1 MVRVQIGPVLC
12 SAVVFGAALGVLSP
26 ITPEACAASAFA
38 LAAVALLVNS
48 TTVRRTALF
57 VALVAGSM
65 AHGALAS
72 DRALSRPL
80 TRWFDAH
87 AGVAERLDETVL
99 LDGVLLS
106 DASLGEGGVQMLITV
121 VRVRD
126 AAGWQS
132 APGRVQ
138 LRVAGALAVDAHHE
152 WRAGRAIR
160 APVTLRR
167 PRVLFNYGGPSP
179 RLHALRRPFDLG
191 GTVKSAA
198 LVAVEPGSWL
208 SEAAASVRW
217 RVRRSLEQQL
227 MAGRHDA
234 RDVRAAGV
242 ATAILIGD
250 RAGLSDEVEL
260 RLQEAGTYHVI
271 AISGGNIAVIAAMAF
286 ALACTLTR
294 SARLRSVT
302 TLVAVA
308 AYGSIVSPDPSVTR
322 AVVAACVYLTAA
334 LAGLIPRPVHVLLV
348 VAAGVAVVDPLST
361 IDVGAWLS
369 FGATLGILLLTRR
382 LLAWLPGRRSSPGWR
397 VLRGVGAMVAA
408 SVAAEAV
415 LLPIAA
421 AVFGRLSFAGLL
433 LNVVAVPA
441 MAVLQASGLVVAA
454 AAGLWPGVAAIASTV
469 VRVSADALL
478 ESARLV
484 DWLPWLSWRVPPTPL
499 AWTVLYYGAGA
510 LALGPFS
517 LSGRGLG
524 RRRSAAVAAAVVA
537 GLVIVTAP
545 GMGAAKP
552 PRGWVR
558 LTVLDVGQGEAV
570 LAQLPSG
577 HDLLVDT
584 GGGPGSFDVGAR
596 VVTPAVWALGSR
608 RLDWLAITHA
618 DLDHIGGASAVLA
631 DLDPR
636 EIWEGIPVPR
646 DAPLQ
651 RVLAIAREQGLVR
664 RRLRRGDIL
673 EAGGVTIE
681 VCHPPEPEWERQ
693 RVRNDDSVVL
703 RIRYGDVELL
713 LTGDAG
719 PEFEQGWAES
729 DGSPIRIL
737 KAAHH
742 GSRTS
747 SSSAFVEAYSPH
759 AVLVSVGR
767 GNPFGHPAPVVLA
780 RFRDAG
786 AEVFRTDTDGAIT
799 VETDGVQAR
808 VRTALGRTWTIGVW
822 RWRSP

>member
-1 MVRVQIGPVLC
+1 MSGPLVC
-12 SAVVFGAALGVLSP
+12 VTVVFGVALGVLWP
-26 ITPEACAASAFA
+26 PAPELPAALASAAMGVAILIGRPAVRGTALLIA
-38 LAAVALLVNS
+38 LA
-48 TTVRRTALF
+48 T
-57 VALVAGSM
+57 GSV
-65 AHGALAS
+65 AHGALATE
-72 DRALSRPL
+72 RALSPAL
-80 TRWFDAH
+80 TIWFEAR
-87 AGVAERLDETVL
+87 AGVAERLDETVV
-99 LDGVLLS
+99 LDGVLLT
-106 DASLGEGGVQMLITV
+106 DAAVGEGGVQMLMAV
-121 VRVRD
+121 VRARD
-126 AAGWQS
+126 AGGWHH

-138 LRVAGALAVDAHHE
+138 LRVAGALAVAAHHE
-152 WRAGRAIR
+152 WRAGRPIR

-167 PRVLFNYGGPSP
+167 PRVLYNYGGPSP
-179 RLHALRRPFDLG
+179 RLQTLRRPFDLG

-198 LVAVEPGSWL
+198 LVEVERGSWW
-208 SEAAASVRW
+208 SEAAASVRG
-217 RVRRSLEQQL
+217 RVRGSLAREL
-227 MAGRHDA
+227 TGDGHDA
-234 RDVRAAGV
+234 RDLRAAAV

-286 ALACTLTR
+286 ALACVLTR
-294 SARLRSVT
+294 SARARSLA
-302 TLVAVA
+302 TLAAVV

-322 AVVAACVYLTAA
+322 AVAAASVYLAA
-334 LAGLIPRPVHVLLV
+334 GLAGLIPRPVHVLLV
-348 VAAGVAVVDPLST
+348 VAGGLAVVDPLCT

-369 FGATLGILLLTRR
+369 FGATLGILLLTPR
-382 LLAWLPGRRSSPGWR
+382 LLAWLFGLAGRQSSPGRR
-397 VLRGVGAMVAA
+397 VLRGICAMVAA
-408 SVAAEAV
+408 SIAAEAV

-421 AVFGRLSFAGLL
+421 AVFGRLSVAGLL

-454 AAGLWPGVAAIASTV
+454 AAGVWPGAAAIASTV

-484 DWLPWLSWRVPPTPL
+484 DLLPWLSWRVPPTPL

-510 LALGPFS
+510 LALVTW
-517 LSGRGLG
+517 LG
-524 RRRSAAVAAAVVA
+524 KWRTAVVLAAVVS

-545 GMGAAKP
+545 AIGLAKP
-552 PRGWVR
+552 PQGWVR

-618 DLDHIGGASAVLA
+618 DLDHIGGAAAVLA

-646 DAPLQ
+646 DAALQ
-651 RVLAIAREQGLVR
+651 RVLAIAREQGVVR
-664 RRLRRGDIL
+664 RRMLRGDVL

-681 VCHPPEPEWERQ
+681 VCHPRAAEWERQ

-729 DGSPIRIL
+729 DGAAIRIL

-747 SSSAFVEAYSPH
+747 SAAAFVESYSPH
-759 AVLVSVGR
+759 AVLISVGR
-767 GNPFGHPAPVVLA
+767 GNPFGHPAPVVLG

-808 VRTALGRTWTIGVW
+808 VRTALGRTWTIAVW
-822 RWRSP
+822 RRLSP

>member
-1 MVRVQIGPVLC
+1 LT
-12 SAVVFGAALGVLSP
+12 VVFGVALGVLSP
-26 ITPEACAASAFA
+26 GRPEVAAALAFA
-38 LAAVALLVNS
+38 AAGLATLVGWAG
-48 TTVRRTALF
+48 VRRLAILMALG
-57 VALVAGSM
+57 AGGM
-65 AHGALAS
+65 THGALAS
-72 DRALSRPL
+72 ERALSPAL
-80 TRWFDAH
+80 AGWFEAR
-87 AGVAERLDETVL
+87 AGMAERLDEAVL
-99 LDGVLLS
+99 LEGALLT
-106 DASLGEGGVQMLITV
+106 DAAVGEGGVQMLMTV
-121 VRVRD
+121 VRARD
-126 AAGWQS
+126 AGGWHRVR
-132 APGRVQ
+132 GRVQ
-138 LRVAGALAVDAHHE
+138 LRVAGALAIDAHHA
-152 WRAGRAIR
+152 WRAGRPIR

-179 RLHALRRPFDLG
+179 RLQALRRPFDLG

-198 LVAVEPGSWL
+198 LVEVEPGGWW
-208 SEAAASVRW
+208 SEAAASVRA
-217 RVRRSLEQQL
+217 RVRRSLAQQL
-227 MAGRHDA
+227 TAGRDDA
-234 RDVRAAGV
+234 RDVRAAAV

-250 RAGLSDEVEL
+250 RAGLSDEVER

-286 ALACTLTR
+286 ALACALTR
-294 SARLRSVT
+294 SARARSLA
-302 TLVAVA
+302 TLAAVL

-322 AVVAACVYLTAA
+322 AVVAACVYLAA
-334 LAGLIPRPVHVLLV
+334 TLAGLIPRPVHVLLV

-369 FGATLGILLLTRR
+369 FGATLGILLLTQR
-382 LLAWLPGRRSSPGWR
+382 LLTWLPGHRSPGWR
-397 VLRGVGAMVAA
+397 VVRGMAAMVAA

-421 AVFGRLSFAGLL
+421 AVFGRLSAAGLL

-454 AAGLWPGVAAIASTV
+454 AASVWPGAAAIASTV
-469 VRVSADALL
+469 VRLSADALL

-484 DWLPWLSWRVPPTPL
+484 DVLPWLSWRVPPTSL
-499 AWTVLYYGAGA
+499 AWTVVYYGAGGLA
-510 LALGPFS
+510 LATCFRKWRP
-517 LSGRGLG
+517 
-524 RRRSAAVAAAVVA
+524 AAALVAGIA

-545 GMGAAKP
+545 TMSAAKP
-552 PRGWVR
+552 RDGWIR

-608 RLDWLAITHA
+608 RLDWLTITHA
-618 DLDHIGGASAVLA
+618 DLDHIGGAAAVVA

-646 DAPLQ
+646 DAALQ
-651 RVLAIAREQGLVR
+651 RLLATSRAQGVAR
-664 RRLRRGDIL
+664 RRMRRGDVL

-681 VCHPPEPEWERQ
+681 VCHPPAPEWERQ

-703 RIRYGDVELL
+703 RLRYGEVEML

-719 PEFEQGWAES
+719 PEFEQSWAGS
-729 DGSPIRIL
+729 DGAAIRIL

-747 SSSAFVEAYSPH
+747 SSAAFVEAYSPH

-767 GNPFGHPAPVVLA
+767 GNPFGHPAPVVLG

-799 VETDGVQAR
+799 VETDGVEAR

-822 RWRSP
+822 RRPSP

>member
-1 MVRVQIGPVLC
+1 M
-12 SAVVFGAALGVLSP
+12 
-26 ITPEACAASAFA
+26 T
-38 LAAVALLVNS
+38 VA
-48 TTVRRTALF
+48 
-57 VALVAGSM
+57 
-65 AHGALAS
+65 
-72 DRALSRPL
+72 RA
-80 TRWFDAH
+80 
-87 AGVAERLDETVL
+87 
-99 LDGVLLS
+99 
-106 DASLGEGGVQMLITV
+106 
-121 VRVRD
+121 RD
-126 AAGWQS
+126 AGGWHH
-132 APGRVQ
+132 AEGRVQ
-138 LRVAGALAVDAHHE
+138 LRVAGALAVAAHHE
-152 WRAGRAIR
+152 WRAGRPIR
-160 APVTLRR
+160 APITLRR

-179 RLHALRRPFDLG
+179 RLQALRRPFDFG

-198 LVAVEPGSWL
+198 LVEIEPGWWW

-217 RVRRSLEQQL
+217 RVRGSLEQQL
-227 MAGRHDA
+227 RAGRHDA
-234 RDVRAAGV
+234 RDVRAAAV

-250 RAGLSDEVEL
+250 RAGLSDEVER

-271 AISGGNIAVIAAMAF
+271 AISGGNIAVIAGMAF
-286 ALACTLTR
+286 ALACALTR
-294 SARLRSVT
+294 SARLRSVI
-302 TLVAVA
+302 TLAAVV

-334 LAGLIPRPVHVLLV
+334 LSGLIPRPVHVLLV

-369 FGATLGILLLTRR
+369 FGATLGILLLTQR
-382 LLAWLPGRRSSPGWR
+382 LLAWLPGRQSSGGRR
-397 VLRGVGAMVAA
+397 VLRGIGAMVAA

-421 AVFGRLSFAGLL
+421 AVFGRLSVAGLG
-433 LNVVAVPA
+433 LNVVAIPA

-454 AAGLWPGVAAIASTV
+454 AAGVWPGVAAIASTV

-484 DWLPWLSWRVPPTPL
+484 DWQPWLSWRVPPTPL

-510 LALGPFS
+510 LALATWP
-517 LSGRGLG
+517 
-524 RRRSAAVAAAVVA
+524 RRWRSAAVLAAVVS
-537 GLVIVTAP
+537 GVVISTAP
-545 GMGAAKP
+545 AVGAAKP
-552 PRGWVR
+552 AQGWVR
-558 LTVLDVGQGEAV
+558 LTLLDVGQGESV

-618 DLDHIGGASAVLA
+618 DLDHIGGAAAVLA

-636 EIWEGIPVPR
+636 EIWEGVPVPR
-646 DAPLQ
+646 DAALQ
-651 RVLAIAREQGLVR
+651 HVLAIAREQGLVR
-664 RRLRRGDIL
+664 RRIRRGDIL

-719 PEFEQGWAES
+719 PEFEQTWAES
-729 DGSPIRIL
+729 TGAPIRIL

-747 SSSAFVEAYSPH
+747 SSAAFVEAYSPH

-767 GNPFGHPAPVVLA
+767 GNPFGHPAPVVLG

-808 VRTALGRTWTIGVW
+808 VRTALGRTWTIAV
-822 RWRSP
+822 WRSPSS